1 MKKIILRIEGM
12 TCSAC
17 SSSLEKYL
25 LKQKGIEEALVNLVM
40 SSASIS
46 YDDSLTED
54 DLNQFVKEAGFKS
67 SGVYQEQEKKESH
80 KKVYFVING
89 LLALFVL
96 YVSMSHMVHLPV
108 IPFLNMMIYP
118 LNYAFCLF
126 LFSLYF
132 LYFGKDIII
141 SGIKNI
147 KYKSPNMDTLVMLGV
162 MASFLLSTFN
172 LGMILKGNT
181 DYVENLYFESV
192 CVILYLIKF

>member
-80 KKVYFVING
+80 KK
-89 LLALFVL
+89 
-96 YVSMSHMVHLPV
+96 
-108 IPFLNMMIYP
+108 
-118 LNYAFCLF
+118 
-126 LFSLYF
+126 
-132 LYFGKDIII
+132 
-141 SGIKNI
+141 
-147 KYKSPNMDTLVMLGV
+147 
-162 MASFLLSTFN
+162 
-172 LGMILKGNT
+172 
-181 DYVENLYFESV
+181 SV
-192 CVILYLIKF
+192 